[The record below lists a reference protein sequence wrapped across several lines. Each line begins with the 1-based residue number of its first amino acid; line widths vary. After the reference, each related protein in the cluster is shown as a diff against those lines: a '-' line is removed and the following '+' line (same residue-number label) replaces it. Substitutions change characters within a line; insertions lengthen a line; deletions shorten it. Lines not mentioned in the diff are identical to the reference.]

1 MVNKEVY
8 ENITEEKL
16 CFCDGR
22 PDEEIYNLVDY
33 LWKDERKD
41 YYGDYPIGKDDH
53 IFLRLFKLVE
63 WMKNSMTSNKPN
75 GKEDYDY
82 YSYLINQK
90 LEYDMEVQ

>member
-1 MVNKEVY
+1 
-8 ENITEEKL
+8 
-16 CFCDGR
+16 
-22 PDEEIYNLVDY
+22 
-33 LWKDERKD
+33 
-41 YYGDYPIGKDDH
+41 IGKDDH